1 MAEKSGKVARHLHKG
16 GGSAKKDSVI
26 NRMTLGRAHT
36 STEAADVAKS
46 LLLNK
51 SRVAH
56 ILPYGVRRFSTY
68 HDLTK
73 DGIYKGSACSAEH
86 GPAPQI

>member
-1 MAEKSGKVARHLHKG
+1 MVVQR
-16 GGSAKKDSVI
+16 KDSVI

-56 ILPYGVRRFSTY
+56 IFPYGVRRFSTY

-73 DGIYKGSACSAEH
+73 DGIYEGSAYSAEQ